1 MAHPSLQAGLILLTE
16 GTKAS
21 LAAQLGCG
29 VHLPRP
35 VTFLPWESIVGVSA
49 WMQTETGDVLTGD
62 IAFGRLGGYPG
73 TLGVILVFTHPQIRK
88 LLLNIYLFGC
98 AGSQLQHTGV
108 LILTVACEIWFPE
121 QGLNLGPLHWGAM
134 SLNHWTTR
142 EVPRFRNFK

>member
-16 GTKAS
+16 GTEAS

-35 VTFLPWESIVGVSA
+35 VTFLLWESIVGDSA
-49 WMQTETGDVLTGD
+49 WVQTEAGDVLTGD

-88 LLLNIYLFGC
+88 LL
-98 AGSQLQHTGV
+98 
-108 LILTVACEIWFPE
+108 
-121 QGLNLGPLHWGAM
+121 
-134 SLNHWTTR
+134 
-142 EVPRFRNFK
+142 